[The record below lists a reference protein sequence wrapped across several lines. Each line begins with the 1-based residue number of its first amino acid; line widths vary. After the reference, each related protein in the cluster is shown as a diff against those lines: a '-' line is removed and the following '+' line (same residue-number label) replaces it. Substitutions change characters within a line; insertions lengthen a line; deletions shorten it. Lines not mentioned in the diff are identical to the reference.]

1 MSVLDLICGVL
12 EALLVIAALG
22 AVVILILAGMWS
34 GVNAKFDDKVEK
46 EVRRRV
52 RETLKYIDFNVR
64 IDVIEDSL
72 GYDD

>member
-1 MSVLDLICGVL
+1 MGVLDLICGVL
-12 EALLVIAALG
+12 EALLVISALG

>member
-52 RETLKYIDFNVR
+52 REALKYIDFNVR

>member
-1 MSVLDLICGVL
+1 MGVLDLICGVL

>member
-1 MSVLDLICGVL
+1 MGVLDLICGVL

-64 IDVIEDSL
+64 IDVIEDPL